1 MTSRPNVRRI
11 RSYSFGRVFFRNLRM
26 LISLAIIPLF
36 LVVILATNFQHTAV
50 EKEVLLYNSRTGS
63 LLQNS
68 INQLI
73 DSCLKQ
79 ANFLLTENNI
89 NLFLI
94 TQKDGYTFYHND
106 VIYKLMRDQMQAN
119 SNLQSIYIYSDI
131 NGKFVSNY
139 GETSLSGFFDTG
151 WLNYYRDYKGGNSF
165 FYVFRDG
172 TNSYLQPVRL
182 LSLYKI
188 LEHGSGRLGVVV
200 YNINFTEFS
209 RELSQYH
216 GDYDAGLCLCTEDGT
231 VVENIWGDTAGQCLA
246 LGESPNENGYWEIG
260 DTIVY
265 RFPVNYT
272 DLYLYSTLSRS
283 AVQQRLQSPLNM
295 TILLIMGVFL
305 LVFALT
311 VFISIRLHL
320 PFKKILK
327 ELDSPAW
334 LMSNRVA
341 ISRDEAVSYTHL
353 RAHET

>member
-231 VVENIWGDTAGQCLA
+231 VV
-246 LGESPNENGYWEIG
+246 
-260 DTIVY
+260 
-265 RFPVNYT
+265 
-272 DLYLYSTLSRS
+272 
-283 AVQQRLQSPLNM
+283 
-295 TILLIMGVFL
+295 
-305 LVFALT
+305 
-311 VFISIRLHL
+311 
-320 PFKKILK
+320 
-327 ELDSPAW
+327 
-334 LMSNRVA
+334 
-341 ISRDEAVSYTHL
+341 
-353 RAHET
+353 